1 MRVEIRAI
9 EHTYYI
15 ASDGREFSNEKAC
28 KDYEELLQLIAEKRA
43 IYVVTKEQLSPYPAQ
58 KQIVKLFYTESQAK
72 AYIYEH
78 DSGSYQYSYAQH
90 VIEKEEV

>member
-1 MRVEIRAI
+1 MRVETRAI

-15 ASDGREFSNEKAC
+15 ASDGREFSSEKAC
-28 KDYEELLQLIAEKRA
+28 KDYEELLHIMAEKRVV
-43 IYVVTKEQLSPYPAQ
+43 YVVMKERLSTYPEQ
-58 KQIVKLFYTESQAK
+58 KQIIKLFYTESQAK

-78 DSGSYQYSYAQH
+78 DSDSYQYSYAQH